1 MLIVVIYL
9 LLFFFLHAFIQVE
22 PFELFHNNKKKIV
35 YKSKNE
41 SKTTLKTFFLVYV

>member
-9 LLFFFLHAFIQVE
+9 FIIFFFLHAFIQVE
-22 PFELFHNNKKKIV
+22 PFELFHNKIKIV

-41 SKTTLKTFFLVYV
+41 SKTTLKTLFLVYV